1 MVINKIKKQISQL
14 DLQRVF
20 IGLGIVFLVIAGILY
35 FTRANGG
42 QNEEPSASEQVF
54 IEENGFVRQS
64 GEEKQQLSEEETE
77 EVKQEVKAV
86 LEGDGVEQVSLSN
99 QAGVEKGSVK
109 RAFSDGRFYLMASV
123 QNLEMLSKGYY
134 YGGWLMGEEM
144 DDVYTGRIGYQE
156 GEGTLYYLNN
166 KDLTQYSEMV
176 ITLEP
181 ENGDGVPGEVVLSAE
196 F

>member
-1 MVINKIKKQISQL
+1 MVIQKIKKQISQL

-20 IGLGIVFLVIAGILY
+20 IGLGVIFLVIAGILY
-35 FTRANGG
+35 FTRTNNGK
-42 QNEEPSASEQVF
+42 NEEPSASEQVF
-54 IEENGFVRQS
+54 IEEDGFVRKS
-64 GEEKQQLSEEETE
+64 GEEKQQLSQEEAE

-86 LEGDGVEQVSLSN
+86 LEGEGVEQVSLSN

-144 DDVYTGRIGYQE
+144 DDLFTGRVGYQE
-156 GEGTLYYLNN
+156 GQGTLYYLDN
-166 KDLTQYSEMV
+166 KDLTEYSKMV

-181 ENGDGVPGEVVLSAE
+181 ENGDDVPGEIILSAE